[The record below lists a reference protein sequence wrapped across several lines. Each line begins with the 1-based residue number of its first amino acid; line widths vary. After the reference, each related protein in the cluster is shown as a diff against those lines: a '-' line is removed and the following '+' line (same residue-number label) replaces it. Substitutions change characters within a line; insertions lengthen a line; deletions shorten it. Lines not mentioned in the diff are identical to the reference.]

1 MDRVHYI
8 LSFFNII
15 SRYTLY
21 IIHYILIIYTL
32 YPLSYYNTY
41 IAIIIYLSWIYNDN
55 YCLLSQIEYRLFGE
69 TYISKKLKPISKKEK
84 LLLAMSQLCRYI
96 L

>member
-1 MDRVHYI
+1 MIMILKYIAFSFHYM
-8 LSFFNII
+8 F
-15 SRYTLY
+15 
-21 IIHYILIIYTL
+21 IIYTI
-32 YPLSYYNTY
+32 YPYSPYNTY
-41 IAIIIYLSWIYNDN
+41 IAVAVYISWLLNNN

-84 LLLAMSQLCRYI
+84 LLLVMSQLCRYI